1 MTNETEVRKG
11 KMDRDA
17 WILAA
22 TEILG
27 EEGIAGVRVEVLA
40 KRFGVTKG
48 SFYWHFKDRQDLLDA
63 LLEAW
68 REGRIK
74 DILKQTEAEPG
85 LEAERTR
92 HVIEVYSAARNQKGM
107 QIELALRDWARRDAA
122 CAAVVAEVDRVRL
135 ECAGKLFL
143 AGGYSEQE
151 ASTRSMLL
159 YAYVFGQSLMS
170 GAPPGLDV
178 AACKARVKDIIAG
191 RPLAQAPAPP
201 VAESLLR

>member
-1 MTNETEVRKG
+1 MAKETVVRKD

-22 TEILG
+22 TEVLG

-40 KRFGVTKG
+40 KRFHVTKG

-63 LLEAW
+63 LLETW

-85 LEAERTR
+85 QEAERIQ
-92 HVIEVYSAARNQKGM
+92 HVIEVYSAAKNRKGM
-107 QIELALRDWARRDAA
+107 QIELAIRDWARRDTAV
-122 CAAVVAEVDRVRL
+122 AAVVQEVDRIRL

-143 AGGYSEQE
+143 ASACSEQE
-151 ASTRSMLL
+151 AATRSMLL

-170 GAPPGLDV
+170 GAPPGMDV
-178 AACKARVKDIIAG
+178 ATCKARIKDIIAG
-191 RPLAQAPAPP
+191 RPVAQLSAPP
-201 VAESLLR
+201 LPEKQ